1 MRFKLVAL
9 SLALFATT
17 GAFAQGA
24 DTLAKVKASGVV
36 TMGVR
41 IYRERP
47 TLKNAGKSN
56 AQALWSYLEDQANT
70 REKPTGLLAAASVFP

>member
-1 MRFKLVAL
+1 MALEGHGIAFLPLSAVKKELQVKKLVSAGSNL
-9 SLALFATT
+9 
-17 GAFAQGA
+17 
-24 DTLAKVKASGVV
+24 VM
-36 TMGVR
+36 TMDVR

-47 TLKNAGKSN
+47 TLKNSGKSN